1 MTEQP
6 DRERILTLR
15 ARASM
20 FRRAAGYMSLRAAKD
35 QIESYATE
43 LEQEADTLER
53 GIRAAAVTRADAV
66 RQSPTGPEAL
76 AEMKR
81 EATGDPPLEKG
92 ETSPDAVKEL
102 FKSRAERLREL
113 AASLSADDKALLLTI
128 ATEYDELVNALA
140 QSRSAET

>member
-1 MTEQP
+1 MPEQP
-6 DRERILTLR
+6 DRERILALR
-15 ARASM
+15 ARATM
-20 FRRAAGYMSLRAAKD
+20 VRRAASYMSLRAAKD

-53 GIRAAAVTRADAV
+53 GIQAAAVTRAGTV
-66 RQSPTGPEAL
+66 RQSPTGPDAL

-81 EATGDPPLEKG
+81 EATGDPPPEKG
-92 ETSPDAVKEL
+92 ETSPDAVKAL

-140 QSRSAET
+140 QSRSAEA